1 MEYNLKK
8 RKIVLNREL
17 SNLDKFVFKFIKII
31 ENHVDYVIISGY
43 ISIVLGRTRATEDVD
58 IFIKKIS
65 YEKFC
70 DMYQEL
76 KKKGFWCINGE
87 NEKEIFSYL
96 NDGLAVR
103 FAKKGSSVPN
113 FEVKFPKRKVDEET
127 FEDFILLRMPIGK
140 IKISSLERQIA
151 FKRYYLGTEKDVE
164 DALHIE
170 EAFKGKINHKKI
182 NKLKEIID
190 KIKEYESRKQER

>member
-1 MEYNLKK
+1 MKYSKQKGEIILD
-8 RKIVLNREL
+8 REL
-17 SNLDKFVFKFIKII
+17 SNLDKFVLKFIKVI
-31 ENHVDYVIISGY
+31 EKHVDYIIVSGY
-43 ISIVLGRTRATEDVD
+43 ISIVLGRARATEDVD

-76 KKKGFWCINGE
+76 KKKGFWCINEE

-96 NDGLAVR
+96 NNGLAVR
-103 FAKKGSSVPN
+103 FARKGYSVPN
-113 FEVKFPKRKVDEET
+113 FEVKFPKRRVDEET
-127 FEDFILLRMPIGK
+127 FEDFVSLRMPNGK

-151 FKRYYLGTEKDVE
+151 FKRYYLSAEKDVE

-170 EAFKGKINHKKI
+170 EAFKGKIDHKKI
-182 NKLKEIID
+182 NKLKEVID
-190 KIKEYESRKQER
+190 KIKEDESKK